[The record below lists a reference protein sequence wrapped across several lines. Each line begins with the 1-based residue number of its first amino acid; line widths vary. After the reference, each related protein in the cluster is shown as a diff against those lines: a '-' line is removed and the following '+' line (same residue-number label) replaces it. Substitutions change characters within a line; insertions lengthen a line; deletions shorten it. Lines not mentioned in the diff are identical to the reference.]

1 MNAKELK
8 PFYKLDSEFYPEHN
22 IYYTIGNDP
31 ILYIDGTIDMMIKT
45 ADNKICVIDYKTGS
59 FEENK
64 ARFYENQILT
74 YMLGLSKIFDCKII
88 YGYIVFL
95 NKEKVYVHKVN
106 FEQERVNAF
115 EKILKENGNNI
126 LNMPL
131 IENLWEKTDNI
142 ENCKHFECPY
152 QNRCFLQ

>member
-1 MNAKELK
+1 
-8 PFYKLDSEFYPEHN
+8 
-22 IYYTIGNDP
+22 
-31 ILYIDGTIDMMIKT
+31 
-45 ADNKICVIDYKTGS
+45 
-59 FEENK
+59 
-64 ARFYENQILT
+64 
-74 YMLGLSKIFDCKII
+74 MLGLSKIFDCKII